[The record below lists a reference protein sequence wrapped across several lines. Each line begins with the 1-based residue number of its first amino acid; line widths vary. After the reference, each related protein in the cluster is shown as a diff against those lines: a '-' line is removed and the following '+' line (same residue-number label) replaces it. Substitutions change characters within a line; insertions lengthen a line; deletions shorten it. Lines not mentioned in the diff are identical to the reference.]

1 MKKLIFAAITFIV
14 VAISTKA
21 LEPVRIG
28 LNYPNPSGSLT
39 VQLVD
44 VSNGNVLTTQT
55 VNDVSANNSGVVS
68 LVVGENDP
76 DWSNQSSS
84 LTSNPSVMI
93 RVFDQGVFI
102 KQFVFRDLVTTQAST
117 GNGDIL
123 DDGFNSTGGLT
134 TSGETADDFLFGAQA
149 IPFGGFG
156 GFVEGTEETK
166 FFFKNNLGALRAGAV
181 DGTSWDTTSLGQYST
196 GFGFNTEAS
205 GNSAFAA
212 GNENVATGDYSTA
225 LGFYNSATGEA
236 SLAAG
241 SDTDA
246 DGDYSS
252 AFGIGTSA
260 QSFAEFAIGSYNT
273 EFDGEEGTPRL
284 FVVGN
289 GIDGDGIIRSD
300 AFEVFYNGDT
310 RIHNDLEV
318 DNDAFISGALEADG
332 IIADGSLEV
341 DGVQYPGS
349 GASGGQVI
357 MYNSESGDAEWDN
370 LPPLT
375 IYKDSTLTGDGSFE
389 TPLGVDLT
397 ASNTWSGAT
406 TFSDDLSLTEA
417 SFTGNGNQ
425 ALYTDVNGLVTAG
438 SGETVQ
444 NAAGIYAG
452 TAAWSTGNT
461 LTISE
466 TAVNSSSIIT
476 ITYVGNDASYT
487 FRVDNIV
494 DNTSFDVITD
504 SQIDPTGTIH
514 YMIINQ

>member
-44 VSNGNVLTTQT
+44 VSSGNVLSTQT

-76 DWSNQSSS
+76 DWTIQPSS

-134 TSGETADDFLFGAQA
+134 TSGETTDDFLFGAQA

-156 GFVEGTEETK
+156 GFVNGTEETK
-166 FFFKNNLGALRAGAV
+166 FFFKKNIGAFRAGAV
-181 DGTSWDTTSLGQYST
+181 DGTSWDTTSLGQYSS

-212 GNENVATGDYSTA
+212 GNENVASGDYSTA
-225 LGFYNSATGEA
+225 LGFYTSATGEGSFA
-236 SLAAG
+236 VGRDAEAVGDFSMALGVATYAG
-241 SDTDA
+241 S
-246 DGDYSS
+246 Y
-252 AFGIGTSA
+252 
-260 QSFAEFAIGSYNT
+260 AEVAIGSYNT
-273 EFDGEEGTPRL
+273 QPEVAGSFYFDSDDRAFVIGNGMFEEGEPIL
-284 FVVGN
+284 
-289 GIDGDGIIRSD
+289 SD
-300 AFEVFYNGDT
+300 AFEVYKSGNTFVHGDLT
-310 RIHNDLEV
+310 V
-318 DNDAFISGALEADG
+318 
-332 IIADGSLEV
+332 DGSLQV
-341 DGVQYPGS
+341 DGIGYPGS
-349 GASGGQVI
+349 GATEAQII
-357 MYNSESGDAEWDN
+357 MYNSESGNAEWSDF
-370 LPPLT
+370 PTFT
-375 IYKDSTLTGDGSFE
+375 ISTNSTLTGDGNSE
-389 TPLGVDLT
+389 VPLGIDLT
-397 ASNTWSGAT
+397 AANTWTGNT
-406 TFSDDLSLTEA
+406 TFNADLSLTEA

-425 ALYTDVNGLVTAG
+425 ALYTDDNGLVTAG

-452 TAAWSTGNT
+452 TATWAGIT
-461 LTISE
+461 LTINDG
-466 TAVNSSSIIT
+466 AVDANSIIT
-476 ITYVGNDASYT
+476 ITFVGGSSQNPYS
-487 FRVDNIV
+487 FRVNNIV
-494 DNTSFDVITD
+494 TGSFDVEMDGTG
-504 SQIDPTGTIH
+504 PTTGTIH